1 MSPHEAVA
9 PARKVASPSSLFT
22 ARRANRALVLV
33 RKITADIVAR
43 YLQLID
49 LRAQARE
56 AADDADSDAPPTRN
70 DAEPALQAQID
81 RSLHLLGRLNR
92 ELVDIGCI
100 LRDWRTGLV
109 DFPAVYQGRRVW
121 LCWRL
126 GEPAI
131 EHWHTVDAGIQG
143 RQPVDE
149 RFRRRS
155 SNRPN

>member
-126 GEPAI
+126 GEPSVA
-131 EHWHTVDAGIQG
+131 HWHEINEGFAARHAIAADFA
-143 RQPVDE
+143 
-149 RFRRRS
+149 
-155 SNRPN
+155 

>member
-43 YLQLID
+43 YLQLVD
-49 LRAQARE
+49 LRAQARAVVDE
-56 AADDADSDAPPTRN
+56 ADSDSPLTRS
-70 DAEPALQAQID
+70 DAEPALQTEID
-81 RSLHLLGRLNR
+81 HCLDILRGLNR
-92 ELVDIGCI
+92 ELVGIGCI

-126 GEPAI
+126 GEPSVA
-131 EHWHTVDAGIQG
+131 HWHEINEGFAA
-143 RQPVDE
+143 
-149 RFRRRS
+149 RRAVAADF
-155 SNRPN
+155 P